1 MKKILLKNVNLVLEN
16 KLMSGS
22 ISIFENKIEKIFA
35 DNDNLS
41 EITFD
46 EIIDLEGKYLGPAFI
61 DVHTHGADGADILP
75 KSIFKGCLS
84 TFLGLIPA
92 FNSKVAIGS

>member
-61 DVHTHGADGADILP
+61 GTMV
-75 KSIFKGCLS
+75 S
-84 TFLGLIPA
+84 
-92 FNSKVAIGS
+92 

>member
-35 DNDNLS
+35 
-41 EITFD
+41 E
-46 EIIDLEGKYLGPAFI
+46 
-61 DVHTHGADGADILP
+61 
-75 KSIFKGCLS
+75 
-84 TFLGLIPA
+84 
-92 FNSKVAIGS
+92 